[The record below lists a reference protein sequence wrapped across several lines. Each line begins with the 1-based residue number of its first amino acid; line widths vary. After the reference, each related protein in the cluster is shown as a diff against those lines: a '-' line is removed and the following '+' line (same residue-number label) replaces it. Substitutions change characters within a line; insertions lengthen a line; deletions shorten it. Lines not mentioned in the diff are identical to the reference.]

1 MNKLKKIN
9 AKTCISIFSRKSY
22 SCWRPTMWRRLSPYG
37 SLFLILQSLFWN
49 ASALPTLL
57 TYFEYIRKSR
67 LEKLYQVRYMS
78 LWIHNEYSC
87 MQELYTFRFTNAVAC
102 MYKVRQGIHYNN
114 IKCIRYDSFI
124 FGLSILNLRI
134 LLLQIYK
141 YFVDLK
147 SQ

>member
-9 AKTCISIFSRKSY
+9 SKTCISIFSRKSY
-22 SCWRPTMWRRLSPYG
+22 SCWRPNMWRRLSPCG
-37 SLFLILQSLFWN
+37 ILFWFC
-49 ASALPTLL
+49 SPFFEMLLHYLLL

-102 MYKVRQGIHYNN
+102 MYKARQGIHYNN

-124 FGLSILNLRI
+124 FGLFLLNLRI
-134 LLLQIYK
+134 LLLRICK
-141 YFVDLK
+141 YFVE